1 MSLASF
7 GKVLRSGM
15 NLKVPSV
22 YSTRIPIPALT
33 QLWARPHNSIVSSSR
48 AFTAAAAGPPAN
60 KNIAQAPG
68 RRDASSISEEE
79 LEDDEV
85 YDELD
90 EGEYTPTVATVR
102 KPAPYFKAAA
112 VINGE
117 FKDVSLD
124 DYAGR
129 WLVLLFYPLDFTFV
143 CPTELVAFSD
153 RIEEFKKLNTD
164 LVGISID
171 SKYSHLAWTRTAR
184 KDGGIGKV
192 NFPLV
197 ADISKEISRDYG
209 VLLPE
214 DGHSLRGL
222 FLVDPKSNV
231 RHILMNDTQVGRSVD
246 ETLRTIQAFQF
257 NEKHGEVCPADW
269 TPGQAT
275 MKADPNLSKAYFQ
288 KKFKA

>member
-1 MSLASF
+1 VL
-7 GKVLRSGM
+7 LRSGS
-15 NLKVPSV
+15 NLKVPSSI
-22 YSTRIPIPALT
+22 YSARIPAIT
-33 QLWARPHNSIVSSSR
+33 QLWTRPSHSIVSASGSSR
-48 AFTAAAAGPPAN
+48 AFSASAAGPPP
-60 KNIAQAPG
+60 KNNFAQG
-68 RRDASSISEEE
+68 RRDAATISEEE

-90 EGEYTPTVATVR
+90 EGEEYTPTIAAVR
-102 KPAPYFKAAA
+102 KPAPYFKASA
-112 VINGE
+112 VVDGE
-117 FKDVSLD
+117 FKDISLD
-124 DYAGR
+124 DYSGR

-153 RIEEFKKLNTD
+153 RIEDFKKLNTD
-164 LVGISID
+164 ILGISID

-222 FLVDPKSNV
+222 FLIDTKSNV

-246 ETLRTIQAFQF
+246 ETLRTIQAFQY

-275 MKADPNLSKAYFQ
+275 MKADPNLSKSYFQ